1 MTRLADRRTTV
12 AAAVVAITAAAVA
25 FGIFGSRQAQP
36 AIPAVPTVRSIALL
50 ATDAPPADVLDAYL
64 AAFRANDCAT
74 ADKLTTKAFSTVNGD
89 LCGTV
94 SIDSYTHPTH
104 PATTNG
110 EIIYGITLHVVGRS
124 KDGTIPAGD
133 LQWFYTLQHQTDGS
147 WRLIG
152 GGTGP

>member
-1 MTRLADRRTTV
+1 MTRLADCPLHRPAGDGRTT
-12 AAAVVAITAAAVA
+12 
-25 FGIFGSRQAQP
+25 GRRPGCLS
-36 AIPAVPTVRSIALL
+36 
-50 ATDAPPADVLDAYL
+50 
-64 AAFRANDCAT
+64 AAFRANDFAT

-89 LCGTV
+89 LCSTV

-110 EIIYGITLHVVGRS
+110 EMIYGITLHVVGRS